1 MNRVVQYFF
10 LILLPF
16 YPIWAWLFYSVTKKP
31 VSIFVVA
38 MLIPL
43 AAFSLITQ
51 KIKIPKYL
59 IFLILFTIYHLA
71 SVYINNLVPAG
82 TNKMFFI
89 LSDANVYACLLFIVI
104 ESTSFDDIFV
114 AKMNRL
120 ILLLIIVTTIVS
132 IIQIKYPYFFINPD
146 ITGTMDVDTY
156 LEERSFSIFSWINI
170 NSLGIS
176 FPILI
181 SILLSLPSTK
191 KRTTPLL
198 ILSNIIVSFLTRAR
212 YVMISA
218 IIVMSQLF
226 FNAKIALRK
235 RISALV
241 LIVGILFVAIGIA
254 YFSGFDVQKVI
265 NTRILEKDTGLGS
278 ARARVLSY
286 EVFLIKFPEYPLFGV
301 GPSTRDDVVRL
312 LNGVAPLIHIGY
324 LSYLYYYGI
333 FGFLLLLISIFF
345 LLKNAWA
352 IGRKYVFWGSFYGLL
367 SFCFANV
374 TFVYFDLSEIGIVM
388 AVIYLKYYKEKSLTE
403 ISE

>member
-1 MNRVVQYFF
+1 
-10 LILLPF
+10 
-16 YPIWAWLFYSVTKKP
+16 
-31 VSIFVVA
+31 
-38 MLIPL
+38 
-43 AAFSLITQ
+43 
-51 KIKIPKYL
+51 
-59 IFLILFTIYHLA
+59 
-71 SVYINNLVPAG
+71 
-82 TNKMFFI
+82 
-89 LSDANVYACLLFIVI
+89 
-104 ESTSFDDIFV
+104 
-114 AKMNRL
+114 MNRL
-120 ILLLIIVTTIVS
+120 IFLLIIVTTIVS
-132 IIQIKYPYFFINPD
+132 IIQIKYPYLFINPD

-235 RISALV
+235 RLSALV
-241 LIVGILFVAIGIA
+241 LIVGILFVAMGIA
-254 YFSGFDVQKVI
+254 YFYGFDVQKVI
-265 NTRILEKDTGLGS
+265 DTRILEKDTGLGS
-278 ARARVLSY
+278 ARARLLSY
-286 EVFLIKFPEYPLFGV
+286 EVFLIKFPEYPWFGV

-324 LSYLYYYGI
+324 LSYLYYYGV
-333 FGFLLLLISIFF
+333 FGFLLLLISLFY
-345 LLKNAWA
+345 LLKYAWT

-374 TFVYFDLSEIGIVM
+374 TFVYFDLSEIGIVL
-388 AVIYLKYYKEKSLTE
+388 AVIYLKYYKEKSLAE